1 MNDLQQLK
9 NKIIQRILEID
20 DPKLLKTIDAIFS
33 SSDKNISNFLSFSN
47 EKFQNKDINEV
58 EDFTDY
64 IKEWVKSM

>member
-1 MNDLQQLK
+1 MNDLQPLK
-9 NKIIQRILEID
+9 NKIIQRIVEID